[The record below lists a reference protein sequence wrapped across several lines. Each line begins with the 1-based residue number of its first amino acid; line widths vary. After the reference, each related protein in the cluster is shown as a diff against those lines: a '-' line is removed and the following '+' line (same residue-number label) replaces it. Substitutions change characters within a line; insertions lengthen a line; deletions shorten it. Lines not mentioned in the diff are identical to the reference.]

1 MTNYL
6 FFNLAGPEPFA
17 IPVCSVRE
25 IVTISEIHKLPGSSD
40 MIVGCMNVRGVVI
53 PVIDLPSMLF
63 SRPTPLLEG
72 MVIILDLPN
81 QSCGFKVSGVKSI
94 SKLDVG
100 VVERSATA
108 KHFVNGVS
116 TQEDGTIVQILNV
129 DKILARIA
137 QRNVA

>member
-1 MTNYL
+1 MT
-6 FFNLAGPEPFA
+6 
-17 IPVCSVRE
+17 IP
-25 IVTISEIHKLPGSSD
+25 SS
-40 MIVGCMNVRGVVI
+40 RGVG
-53 PVIDLPSMLF
+53 
-63 SRPTPLLEG
+63 RE
-72 MVIILDLPN
+72 
-81 QSCGFKVSGVKSI
+81 KSI

-137 QRNVA
+137 QRNVV